1 MLDYATARDLV
12 LEQHFDWGKES
23 VALSDAVGRVLRQA
37 VVADRD
43 QPPFDRVAMDGIAV
57 QYAAYAG
64 GRRRFAVSHLAPA
77 GAAPRPLPDPA
88 QCVEV
93 MTGAPLPPGTDTV
106 IRYEDL
112 VRDGDAFTVPEGI
125 AAGKSVHRRATD
137 GRAGDRI
144 VDGSR
149 RIGPAEAAV
158 LATYGLAS
166 VTVARQPRVAI
177 ASTGDEVVP
186 VDQAPLDHQ
195 IRSSNVYQLAALFH
209 RVGIRPTLRHLPDDD
224 RAGLA
229 TLQRMLAANDIVLL
243 SGGVSKGKLDHVPDW
258 LAAAGVRKLFHRV
271 AQRPGKPLWVGRTA
285 HTMVFALP
293 GNPASSLV
301 GTVAYLGPWLS
312 RQLGLT
318 GPPQYATLA
327 KEVTFSP
334 ALTLFRAVSL
344 REKADGQR
352 AVPVGNSGSGD
363 LLSLLA
369 TDGFLVLPAD
379 RSTFSAGDRFPY
391 LPLSLP

>member
-1 MLDYATARDLV
+1 MLDYATARALV
-12 LEQHFDWGKES
+12 LDQEFDWGDES
-23 VALSDAVGRVLRQA
+23 VLLPDAIGRVLRQA

-43 QPPFDRVAMDGIAV
+43 QPPFDRVAMDGIAL
-57 QYAAYAG
+57 QHAAYAA
-64 GRRRFAVSHLAPA
+64 GRRRYAVSHLAPA
-77 GAAPRPLPDPA
+77 GSAPLPLPDPA

-125 AAGKSVHRRATD
+125 PPGKSVHRRGTD

-144 VDGSR
+144 VEGSR

-158 LATYGLAS
+158 LATYGYAS

-186 VDQAPLDHQ
+186 VDQKPLDHQ

-209 RVGIRPTLRHLPDDD
+209 RVGIRPALHHLPDDD
-224 RAGLA
+224 RAGPA
-229 TLQRMLAANDIVLL
+229 TLRHMLEKNDIVLL

-271 AQRPGKPLWVGRTA
+271 AQRPGKPLWVGRTER
-285 HTMVFALP
+285 TMVFALP

-301 GTVAYLGPWLS
+301 GAVAYLGPWLS
-312 RQLGLT
+312 RQLGL
-318 GPPQYATLA
+318 PDAPRYATLA
-327 KEVTFSP
+327 DAVTFPP
-334 ALTLFRAVSL
+334 ALTLFRAVRL
-344 REKADGQR
+344 LEEADGQR

-363 LLSLLA
+363 LVSLLA